1 MIPDLLQSTPRRPL
15 QACRR
20 SSLHLCPSPENHT
33 HTSQAERTA
42 GYVFPEDP
50 GSRCQPGLR
59 RPTLGSQCPITFHAP
74 PQSHCP
80 TPAQSLMGSVK
91 SILIWERPTVPS
103 LQDIVHGIG
112 QIDLNLGSGALLQ
125 SHPRVQLLDVQL
137 VFANALLI
145 VLVVYLGSV

>member
-1 MIPDLLQSTPRRPL
+1 
-15 QACRR
+15 
-20 SSLHLCPSPENHT
+20 
-33 HTSQAERTA
+33 
-42 GYVFPEDP
+42 
-50 GSRCQPGLR
+50 
-59 RPTLGSQCPITFHAP
+59 
-74 PQSHCP
+74 
-80 TPAQSLMGSVK
+80 
-91 SILIWERPTVPS
+91 VPS